1 MVVGAIS
8 EKMKGIILAGG
19 AGSRLHPLTN
29 VISKQLLPIND
40 KPMIFYPLS
49 ILMMARIKEIL
60 IISTKTDL
68 PLFEKLLG
76 DGTNLGINI
85 KYKVQ
90 EKPKGIAEAFLL
102 AEDFISDEDVSLI
115 LGDNIFYGNDLSDYL
130 KEKTKNA
137 KSGATVFGYQV
148 SDPERFGIVQIN
160 KQGKAV
166 SLFEKPKKPKSN
178 YAVVGLYIYDKNVT
192 NYAKKLKPSKR
203 GELEITDLNKIYLDK
218 GKLNVSILN
227 KGFAWL
233 DTGTHSSLLEAGQF
247 VNTIEKR
254 QGLKIGCI
262 EEVAYRNGWI
272 SKKDLIKIAK
282 NYENNQYGDYLKKIV
297 REK

>member
-1 MVVGAIS
+1 
-8 EKMKGIILAGG
+8 MKGIILAGG

-102 AEDFISDEDVSLI
+102 AEDFIADEDVSLI

-148 SDPERFGIVQIN
+148 SDPERFGIVEIN

-192 NYAKKLKPSKR
+192 KYAKKLKPSKR
-203 GELEITDLNKIYLDK
+203 GELEITDLNKIYLDT

-227 KGFAWL
+227 RGFAWL

-272 SKKDLIKIAK
+272 SKKDLQKIAK
-282 NYENNQYGDYLKKIV
+282 NYKNNQYGDYLEKIIS
-297 REK
+297 EK

>member
-1 MVVGAIS
+1 
-8 EKMKGIILAGG
+8 MKGIILAGG
-19 AGSRLHPLTN
+19 AGTRLHPLTT

-49 ILMMARIKEIL
+49 ILMMSRIKEIL
-60 IISTKTDL
+60 IISTSKDL
-68 PLFEKLLG
+68 PLFEKLLK
-76 DGTNLGINI
+76 DGTHLGLNI

-90 EKPKGIAEAFLL
+90 EEPKGIAEAFLI
-102 AEDFISDEDVSLI
+102 AEDFIEGKEVSLI

-130 KEKTKNA
+130 KDKTKNA

-148 SDPERFGIVQIN
+148 SDPERFGIVEVDN
-160 KQGKAV
+160 KGKAV
-166 SLFEKPKKPKSN
+166 SLAEKPAKPKSN
-178 YAVVGLYIYDKNVT
+178 LAVVGLYIYDKKVVE
-192 NYAKKLKPSKR
+192 YAKKLKPSKR
-203 GELEITDLNKIYLDK
+203 GELEITDLNKIYLDL

-227 KGFAWL
+227 RGSAWL
-233 DTGTHSSLLEAGQF
+233 DTGTHSSLLEASQF

-272 SKKDLIKIAK
+272 GKKDLLKISNDYK
-282 NYENNQYGDYLKKIV
+282 NNQYGDYLKKIV
-297 REK
+297 KEK

>member
-8 EKMKGIILAGG
+8 KKMKGIILAGG

-60 IISTKTDL
+60 IISTNTDL

-76 DGTNLGINI
+76 DGSNLGINI
-85 KYKVQ
+85 KYEVQ
-90 EKPKGIAEAFLL
+90 EQPKGIAEAFLI
-102 AEDFISDEDVSLI
+102 AEDFIDGEDVSLI

-130 KEKTKNA
+130 KDKTKNA
-137 KSGATVFGYQV
+137 KRGATVFGYQV
-148 SDPERFGIVQIN
+148 SDPERFGIVEIN
-160 KQGKAV
+160 NKGKAL
-166 SLFEKPKKPKSN
+166 SLVEKPKKPKSN
-178 YAVVGLYIYDKNVT
+178 YAVVGLYIYDNKVVD
-192 NYAKKLKPSKR
+192 YAKTLKPSKR
-203 GELEITDLNKIYLDK
+203 GELEITDLNKIYLEK
-218 GKLNVSILN
+218 GKLHVSILN
-227 KGFAWL
+227 RGSAWL

-247 VNTIEKR
+247 VNTIENR

-272 SKKDLIKIAK
+272 SKKDLMRISR
-282 NYENNQYGDYLKKIV
+282 NYKNNQYGDYLKKIIS
-297 REK
+297 EK